1 MRTFLK
7 PLFLISFLFSLQS
20 VALSKENGDYNYKV
34 SDVRDLALIYQG
46 GSHRIDWTL
55 EQFVPYVTH
64 TFADGH
70 KDWLFDGFLF
80 LEFNDGNGYAY
91 ASGGG
96 AKKARRTEWEWL
108 LGRLFEKDR
117 ALDALDKCIEA
128 EKQDIGEP
136 GFKHKIVLGIAS
148 ALPGQTDWGV
158 LDGDTLDF
166 NSRAD
171 QVRACKWYIG
181 RLIENFG
188 KAKYKNIE
196 LSGFY
201 WVDEDTI
208 HCKGLPRDL
217 SPYIHSKGYKFVWI
231 PYWKARGYD
240 HWKDFGFDIAYQ
252 QPNHFFN
259 RDIPDSRLDEACKVA
274 SEHGMAMEFEC
285 DSKALYGID
294 GSSYDRMQAYIDAFI
309 RNKVFEKSAIAYY
322 TGSKAILDLFN
333 SGKPED
339 QAIMDRLAEQIV
351 GRRNIKSLIE
361 E

>member
-1 MRTFLK
+1 M
-7 PLFLISFLFSLQS
+7 
-20 VALSKENGDYNYKV
+20 
-34 SDVRDLALIYQG
+34 
-46 GSHRIDWTL
+46 
-55 EQFVPYVTH
+55 
-64 TFADGH
+64 
-70 KDWLFDGFLF
+70 
-80 LEFNDGNGYAY
+80 
-91 ASGGG
+91 
-96 AKKARRTEWEWL
+96 
-108 LGRLFEKDR
+108 
-117 ALDALDKCIEA
+117 DKCIEA

-322 TGSKAILDLFN
+322 TGSWGILDLYKSKN
-333 SGKPED
+333 LKD
-339 QAIMDRLAEQIV
+339 QAIMDRLAKLIV
-351 GRRNIKSLIE
+351 ERRSNKSLIKE
-361 E
+361 